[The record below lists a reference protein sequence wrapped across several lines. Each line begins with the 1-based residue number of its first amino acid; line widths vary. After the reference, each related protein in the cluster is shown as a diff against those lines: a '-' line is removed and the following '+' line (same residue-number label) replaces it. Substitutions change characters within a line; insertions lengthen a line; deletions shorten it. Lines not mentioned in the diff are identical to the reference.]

1 MVTYVFLAGGGY
13 GGYIWKEVASRL
25 RAHRHEV
32 FTPTLTGL
40 GERAHLASP
49 QIDLDTHVHDILGVF
64 EFEDLHDVILV
75 GHSYGGMVMTGVAQ
89 HIPHRLAHLV
99 YLDALV
105 PQDGQSVLDIIGPFW
120 SARFEERARTLGDGW
135 RLPPFSE
142 MTSGVNAKTTAY
154 PFQCFKQPLSL
165 KNPAACSIPRTF
177 ISCTESGWSAEH
189 ILPLARRAR
198 EEGWNYYEL
207 ATGHLAMITHPKE
220 LAYLLLEIAEG
231 APVC

>member
-25 RAHRHEV
+25 RARRHEV
-32 FTPTLTGL
+32 FTPTFTGL

-120 SARFEERARTLGDGW
+120 SARFEERARTFGDGW
-135 RLPPFSE
+135 RLPP
-142 MTSGVNAKTTAY
+142 
-154 PFQCFKQPLSL
+154 PSL
-165 KNPAACSIPRTF
+165 K
-177 ISCTESGWSAEH
+177 
-189 ILPLARRAR
+189 
-198 EEGWNYYEL
+198 
-207 ATGHLAMITHPKE
+207 
-220 LAYLLLEIAEG
+220 
-231 APVC
+231 